1 MNNYIAVC
9 TPARDMVHANF
20 TYCLV
25 NMVCYHTLN
34 TTDAVSLKIMQGT
47 LIQNQ
52 RADLALDARPCV
64 DHAGNT

>member
-1 MNNYIAVC
+1 MTIIAVC
-9 TPARDMVHANF
+9 TPARDMVHTQYA
-20 TYCLV
+20 YCLV

-52 RADLALDARPCV
+52 RADLALDVRP
-64 DHAGNT
+64 DGGHRQ